1 MKPNYLSKF
10 IVAALLLSGTSI
22 GVSLSMQ
29 PVAAQQQLVAMA
41 DPTAMVTLCF
51 RMSPRTTDMD
61 KQAVVN
67 FLTQQ
72 GFTQVGFRPNG
83 YECIGMGTCADA
95 MRVMKS
101 QLYVAQLTLS
111 NQMVLAYRFDPLPQ
125 NPKELMNKA
134 RYANV
139 SEAPGYG
146 SGGYSS
152 GMTGGG
158 SGTGNGGYQTGNGY
172 GGSQQGGVQQGGGQP
187 GGGQQGGGQQGG
199 YQYGS
204 GQGELGNGQIGSP
217 PGQQYVR
224 TGSDF
229 GNTGGGSGNQ
239 GGSGFGNQGTGYGN
253 QGTGYGNQN
262 TGYGNQNTGYGNQN
276 SNSPYGNTNPQT
288 MTGYSGGGSTPIW
301 NKTDGTL
308 SRDGQG
314 NPQVWKTTNY
324 SNNGTLNNTGL
335 FPNSGGASPGS
346 AGNGNM
352 GTGSQSGGGNGSR
365 PNPNT
370 GNSGGSPNTPAYN
383 PNTPTSNP
391 NTPASNPN
399 TPAYNPNAPAYNPN
413 APAYNPNAPAY
424 NPNAPANDPTLGP
437 PIQGTAGPPN

>member
-1 MKPNYLSKF
+1 MNRNYLSKL
-10 IVAALLLSGTSI
+10 IVAALLISGTSM
-22 GVSLSMQ
+22 GLSLSMR
-29 PVAAQQQLVAMA
+29 PAAAQQQLVAMA

-51 RMSPRTTDMD
+51 RMGPRTTDMD
-61 KQAVVN
+61 KQSVVN

-83 YECIGMGTCADA
+83 YECTGMGTCADA

-146 SGGYSS
+146 SGGYST

-158 SGTGNGGYQTGNGY
+158 GSGAGNGGYQTGNGY
-172 GGSQQGGVQQGGGQP
+172 GGSQQ
-187 GGGQQGGGQQGG
+187 QQGG

-204 GQGELGNGQIGSP
+204 GQGELGNGQIGSQ

-224 TGSDF
+224 TGSNF
-229 GNTGGGSGNQ
+229 GNTGGGSGNT
-239 GGSGFGNQGTGYGN
+239 GGGFGNTGGGFGN
-253 QGTGYGNQN
+253 TGGGFGNQN
-262 TGYGNQNTGYGNQN
+262 TGYGNQNTGYGNQGT
-276 SNSPYGNTNPQT
+276 NSPYGNTNPQT

-314 NPQVWKTTNY
+314 NPQIWKTTNY
-324 SNNGTLNNTGL
+324 SNNGTLDNTGL
-335 FPNSGGASPGS
+335 FPKSGGGSTANPGS
-346 AGNGNM
+346 TGGGNM
-352 GTGSQSGGGNGSR
+352 GNFGNTGGGNTG
-365 PNPNT
+365 NFGNTGGGNT
-370 GNSGGSPNTPAYN
+370 GNFGNTGGGSTANPGNTGGGGSTANPGNNGGNAAGPPAYN
-383 PNTPTSNP
+383 P
-391 NTPASNPN
+391 
-399 TPAYNPNAPAYNPN
+399 PAYNPNAPKIPDPPADNQN
-413 APAYNPNAPAY
+413 APRIPNP
-424 NPNAPANDPTLGP
+424 PNLLDGTVGP
-437 PIQGTAGPPN
+437 PI